1 MRTQRV
7 LQFGKHCCYDSQTN
21 AHKES
26 ARSAKRERESVA
38 GVMAVGSGSVQ
49 GADAETARSGQCGH
63 TVFIIISFCFLCS
76 FSMCCPCYCTIIIR
90 IFNYF
95 S

>member
-38 GVMAVGSGSVQ
+38 GVMAVQRQRAVGSV
-49 GADAETARSGQCGH
+49 DTLCLLLFRF
-63 TVFIIISFCFLCS
+63 VFFALLACAAHVIVPLL
-76 FSMCCPCYCTIIIR
+76 
-90 IFNYF
+90 
-95 S
+95 